1 MNRILE
7 ATAGARLLHPFPI
20 RSQIPDTGAM
30 RPQAL
35 SDDVVLATARE
46 LATGGV
52 WPSGR
57 RLRDELARRF
67 GHRGRTDR
75 IYRLL
80 AAATHEAGPPRTTVG
95 AAHGERV
102 ADLEREL
109 AAARAEA
116 TAALARAELA
126 EERERRHQ
134 DRWMREIYE
143 LRQKLAAASP
153 TRVLID
159 NRDPQDLV
167 RDLKAQLA
175 AAQRDLASLKR
186 P

>member
-1 MNRILE
+1 
-7 ATAGARLLHPFPI
+7 
-20 RSQIPDTGAM
+20 M

-46 LATGGV
+46 LATGGK

-80 AAATHEAGPPRTTVG
+80 AAAIHAPERPRTTVV
-95 AAHGERV
+95 AVHGGRV
-102 ADLEREL
+102 ADLKREL
-109 AAARAEA
+109 EAARAEA

-143 LRQKLAAASP
+143 LRQKLAAAAP
-153 TRVLID
+153 QRLLID

-175 AAQRDLASLKR
+175 TAQRELAGFKR
-186 P
+186 S

>member
-1 MNRILE
+1 
-7 ATAGARLLHPFPI
+7 
-20 RSQIPDTGAM
+20 M
-30 RPQAL
+30 RPQTL

-57 RLRDELARRF
+57 RLREELARRF

-80 AAATHEAGPPRTTVG
+80 AAATHAPGARVATVSPVPTG
-95 AAHGERV
+95 RV
-102 ADLEREL
+102 ADLAREL
-109 AAARAEA
+109 AAAKAEA

-134 DRWMREIYE
+134 DRWMREIDD
-143 LRQKLAAASP
+143 LRQKLAAAAP
-153 TRVLID
+153 RRQLID

-175 AAQRDLASLKR
+175 AAQRELATLKL